1 MPVEGL
7 YLSLEDRVCL
17 QLFFQ
22 SPFDDLVLLLV
33 AVVLSL
39 QLGDTLLES
48 LEGVLDS
55 VILLE
60 TCRWLLLESFVAL
73 SSVIVL

>member
-1 MPVEGL
+1 M
-7 YLSLEDRVCL
+7 
-17 QLFFQ
+17 
-22 SPFDDLVLLLV
+22 
-33 AVVLSL
+33 VLSL
-39 QLGDTLLES
+39 QLRDTLLQS

-73 SSVIVL
+73 GGVIVLRDIHTSNLMVRLLTL